1 MFYRSKPFDEERKP
15 IMRYRKRCLEI
26 EEIGNCLNQQ
36 SNVCVTRQRQLERM
50 GGYQNLNGKQ

>member
-15 IMRYRKRCLEI
+15 IMRYRKRYLKI